1 MNPTALFVVALF
13 AAILLFAVALNRK
26 GDQWN
31 EAVTRVNQLEAEL
44 RRLRGDRAGLQAENA
59 FLSQRN
65 AELETL
71 LQPNAMPK
79 GTRLPAGHPQKRVAK
94 VVRKKRTS

>member
-1 MNPTALFVVALF
+1 MIGLVVTLVGLLLVAIVALH
-13 AAILLFAVALNRK
+13 RK

-71 LQPNAMPK
+71 LQPNTMPK